1 MPPADVIDRVSMEL
15 LKNRILKPTEV
26 SMIDNVG
33 MTAGK
38 VYKKL
43 DVKGQMSLTRL
54 KREVGGNDTMVTMAV
69 GWLARE
75 GKLNFAKERNVLKIE
90 LAN

>member
-1 MPPADVIDRVSMEL
+1 MMQD
-15 LKNRILKPTEV
+15 
-26 SMIDNVG
+26 VG

-43 DVKGQMSLTRL
+43 GAKGQMSLTRL
-54 KREVGGNDTMVTMAV
+54 KKEVGGNDAMVTMAV

-75 GKLNFAKERNVLKIE
+75 GKLNFAKERNVLKIG
-90 LAN
+90 LAD